1 MFSETWTYYVNTS
14 CIWGSLSRAA
24 CVGSIALSLI
34 APPGVQGQT
43 RIHKAASEGKHSTT
57 DAHRKIQNRPVL
69 NISKINDPNTRNV
82 LGLHD
87 KGNAVIRA
95 AILLDRLK
103 FSPGEIS
110 ADFTTNLEE
119 AVRAFQIAAQL
130 TASGRIDAST
140 WAALNDKQK
149 LNGASLTADASDQ
162 APGQNIPAI
171 DIYIVTLED
180 TAGPFTKLPVVR
192 GSNAAER
199 LILRESKLKQM
210 NFASPLDLLAEKFH
224 SSPRLLVE
232 LNPGKA
238 FTKAGVRLQV
248 PNVLT
253 PDPTEVGSIVVN
265 ATYKRLSVLDSNG
278 RVVASYPATVGS
290 SHDPLPI
297 GSWKITEVS
306 WYPHFKYNPKLFW
319 DADDKN
325 PRAVLAPGPRNP
337 VGVVWMGLSKEH
349 YGIHGTPD
357 PSKIGLTTSH
367 GCIRLTNWDAAE
379 LGKIVRVGTSV
390 ILENGLENGAS

>member
-1 MFSETWTYYVNTS
+1 MLSNTWTYSINIGCAWS
-14 CIWGSLSRAA
+14 SLSRAA
-24 CVGSIALSLI
+24 YVGAIALSLI
-34 APPGVQGQT
+34 VPPSVQGQIRVPRAT
-43 RIHKAASEGKHSTT
+43 SKGKQSTT
-57 DAHRKIQNRPVL
+57 EAHRQIRASPVL
-69 NISKINDPNTRNV
+69 NVSKINDPNMRNA

-95 AILLDRLK
+95 GILLDRLK

-110 ADFTTNLEE
+110 ADFTRNLEE

-130 TASGRIDAST
+130 APTGRIDSST

-149 LNGASLTADASDQ
+149 SSGASLPTDASDQ

-171 DIYIVTLED
+171 DIYIVALED
-180 TAGPFTKLPVVR
+180 TAGPFTKLPAER
-192 GSNAAER
+192 GSDAAER

-210 NFASPLDLLAEKFH
+210 NFASPLELLAEKFH
-224 SSPRLLVE
+224 SSPRLLIE

-238 FTKAGVRLQV
+238 FTKPGVRLQV

-253 PDPTEVGSIVVN
+253 PGPTEVGSIVVN
-265 ATYKRLSVLDSNG
+265 ATSGRLSVLDPNG
-278 RVVASYPATVGS
+278 RVVASYPTTVGS

-297 GSWKITEVS
+297 GSWKIIEVS

-379 LGKIVRVGTSV
+379 LGKIVRVGTPV
-390 ILENGLENGAS
+390 ILENSAS